1 MDISLFKLL
10 SEKHPSAVV
19 SLRYQYRMHKDIM
32 TLANT
37 LIYGCRMQCG
47 TSKVGGEFQEMPGF
61 QRRVQNFNNSGS
73 KGMVYYYTCLI
84 IVVSS

>member
-32 TLANT
+32 SLANT

-47 TSKVGGEFQEMPGF
+47 TSKVGCEFQEMPGF
-61 QRRVQNFNNSGS
+61 QKRLPHFKDSGCV
-73 KGMVYYYTCLI
+73 GMAYYTCLI
-84 IVVSS
+84 IVVLF